1 MHIFFFITINGY
13 LRLVSAALSSP
24 LHLPLLLFPP
34 RPGLIPHGGNQIL
47 TQWLLSGSNLIAR
60 KTVSMLRM
68 PFLFTGAAQGGA
80 GVHVHIR
87 LHYHLL
93 RSLAAHSAAAFPDSC
108 LPGRPGASCRRPPA
122 GQAGLIDEYCGPA
135 QTQVHA
141 APPPAPSAFPLSA
154 APGRSLTIDHF
165 AQVTPDY

>member
-24 LHLPLLLFPP
+24 LHLPLLLFPR

-108 LPGRPGASCRRPPA
+108 LPGRPGASCRRSPA
-122 GQAGLIDEYCGPA
+122 GQARPSLVSSMNTVGLRKLKFMPPHPQHRRLSPFQLPQAGP
-135 QTQVHA
+135 
-141 APPPAPSAFPLSA
+141 
-154 APGRSLTIDHF
+154 SL
-165 AQVTPDY
+165 